1 MMWRTAGCCGGSD
14 AEVTQVAIDDRG
26 FTVGIVGLKQVFEQ
40 LDMMGRKPEAD
51 ICDELLAMVKTL
63 SRGAIQSRAPA
74 RIRCFLRVQGDQVAT
89 RCGKAVFARLLIRA
103 KRIEAE
109 YGDQVE
115 IVYHTGRGDKEWEEY
130 AINNAPAL
138 VIGDLVKFVG
148 LAPSKESLVG
158 ALREAG
164 LT

>member
-1 MMWRTAGCCGGSD
+1 MSKVRIEAFVSVPPCSGG
-14 AEVTQVAIDDRG
+14 VAVKR
-26 FTVGIVGLKQVFEQ
+26 
-40 LDMMGRKPEAD
+40 
-51 ICDELLAMVKTL
+51 LLAE
-63 SRGAIQSRAPA
+63 
-74 RIRCFLRVQGDQVAT
+74 
-89 RCGKAVFARLLIRA
+89 
-103 KRIEAE
+103 IEAE
-109 YGDQVE
+109 YDDQVE

-164 LT
+164 LQ